1 MENSYQLQEVWNLIV
16 QNYKTYKRRGLDN
29 QRLHISADVPGACRA
44 PHPSCWDRPS
54 VFGRSSWLSKFK
66 LLKCFRKYIYNRA
79 IVKPNHSPNCQHR
92 PNSLWNN
99 WARKAANT
107 WFRVTIWFLQWKIID
122 FISEIVI
129 QQCYGCSVDYPSQA
143 QHSCIIETPLTHLWM
158 HFDIAVGKV
167 PKETVIMEKW
177 RKEIATLNIPDSINI
192 DNNELISSKLIERH
206 NPDTE
211 FWRQEITKICENM
224 VKFKSRYLGCFY
236 MNLFEVYDL

>member
-1 MENSYQLQEVWNLIV
+1 MIF
-16 QNYKTYKRRGLDN
+16 
-29 QRLHISADVPGACRA
+29 AM
-44 PHPSCWDRPS
+44 
-54 VFGRSSWLSKFK
+54 
-66 LLKCFRKYIYNRA
+66 
-79 IVKPNHSPNCQHR
+79 
-92 PNSLWNN
+92 
-99 WARKAANT
+99 
-107 WFRVTIWFLQWKIID
+107 KIID
-122 FISEIVI
+122 FLSEIVI

-143 QHSCIIETPLTHLWM
+143 QHSCIMETPLTHLWM

-167 PKETVIMEKW
+167 PKETVMEKW